1 MSTEGGR
8 ISRQRRR
15 RRGAH
20 PHPSRGARVS
30 GLAAAAVAYLADDL
44 RDPEGVARPV
54 LRRAARSLAAS
65 RLAALRRAGTTYLR
79 LDPPV
84 VRQVARQA
92 GEASGDGDV
101 IDGVAIDV
109 TEQMRDMRDD
119 DRVDAG
125 R

>member
-1 MSTEGGR
+1 M
-8 ISRQRRR
+8 
-15 RRGAH
+15 
-20 PHPSRGARVS
+20 
-30 GLAAAAVAYLADDL
+30 AAAAVAYLADDL

-65 RLAALRRAGTTYLR
+65 RLAALRRTGTTYLR
-79 LDPPV
+79 LDPPGT
-84 VRQVARQA
+84 R
-92 GEASGDGDV
+92 EAVWQSEEADGGDV

>member
-1 MSTEGGR
+1 M
-8 ISRQRRR
+8 
-15 RRGAH
+15 
-20 PHPSRGARVS
+20 
-30 GLAAAAVAYLADDL
+30 
-44 RDPEGVARPV
+44 

>member
-1 MSTEGGR
+1 MSTEGGK
-8 ISRQRRR
+8 ISQRRR
-15 RRGAH
+15 RRRGTH
-20 PHPSRGARVS
+20 PHSSRGARAS

-79 LDPPV
+79 LDPPGTREA
-84 VRQVARQA
+84 VRQSEEA
-92 GEASGDGDV
+92 GGGDV

-109 TEQMRDMRDD
+109 TDQMRGWRDD
-119 DRVDAG
+119 DRAEAG